1 MSLVLILPFCLLILP
16 FCLDIQRLARCT
28 LTAKP
33 QLPNTK
39 CQNPKPNL
47 NNHTPIGKPQPHTNW
62 QTPKYTQN
70 SRRFPKLSA
79 AGAPK
84 LDVIRMTRS
93 PGEGGVVFLFGE
105 EGNSFPS
112 SSDRH
117 NPLTFLLL
125 FSFFFTSIFFL
136 GESRHL
142 RAGFPSPLEWNSS
155 PSLVAAV
162 FNALYGG
169 TPPGSGRIGVIGAQ
183 PLVAYQDNEK

>member
-1 MSLVLILPFCLLILP
+1 MEV
-16 FCLDIQRLARCT
+16 
-28 LTAKP
+28 
-33 QLPNTK
+33 
-39 CQNPKPNL
+39 
-47 NNHTPIGKPQPHTNW
+47 PINKMLG
-62 QTPKYTQN
+62 
-70 SRRFPKLSA
+70 A

-84 LDVIRMTRS
+84 LDVIRMSRC
-93 PGEGGVVFLFGE
+93 PGDGGVVFLFGE

-117 NPLTFLLL
+117 NPLTFFLTSLL
-125 FSFFFTSIFFL
+125 FFR
-136 GESRHL
+136 ESLHL
-142 RAGFPSPLEWNSS
+142 RAAFPSPLEWNSS

>member
-1 MSLVLILPFCLLILP
+1 
-16 FCLDIQRLARCT
+16 
-28 LTAKP
+28 
-33 QLPNTK
+33 
-39 CQNPKPNL
+39 
-47 NNHTPIGKPQPHTNW
+47 
-62 QTPKYTQN
+62 
-70 SRRFPKLSA
+70 
-79 AGAPK
+79 
-84 LDVIRMTRS
+84 MTRS

-117 NPLTFLLL
+117 NPLTFFFYSL
-125 FSFFFTSIFFL
+125 FFRA
-136 GESRHL
+136 SRHF